1 MNPNLTAAGLL
12 AAALLAGCATPPS
25 RTDTAFG
32 ESVRQARA
40 VQVID
45 PEASAKGGNPSVG
58 VDARTSRSA
67 IDLYQESFKAPQR
80 AFDVL
85 GIGGLKGGAQ

>member
-1 MNPNLTAAGLL
+1 MNRNLSAVCML
-12 AAALLAGCATPPS
+12 AVSLLAGCAAQPS
-25 RTDTAFG
+25 RIDVAFG

-40 VQVID
+40 VQTID
-45 PEASAKGGNPSVG
+45 PEARAKGGNPSVG

-67 IDLYQESFKAPQR
+67 IDLYQESYKAPQR